1 VRLCSS
7 DGASIT
13 LRPAA
18 YQFEVPPATA
28 GERDW
33 DANWLMIRGDVRTA
47 DGRGWAFLDPCL
59 TTWEARNLSA
69 WLRGAVGEGA
79 ARRRLIAFTEP
90 NMAFSI
96 EHRRAG
102 RVRLE
107 VRFSHEALPPWCH
120 ATMPAG
126 RRVNTSSSSTS
137 AGMISPLPLKCGTV
151 NMSNSLNADLRSPR
165 RAAAQSVADEGV

>member
-1 VRLCSS
+1 MRLCSS

-18 YQFEVPPATA
+18 YQFDVPPATA

-33 DANWLMIRGDVRTA
+33 DANWLMIRGDVCTA
-47 DGRGWAFLDPCL
+47 DGRQWAFLDPCL

-69 WLRGAVGEGA
+69 WLRGAVGVGA
-79 ARRRLIAFTEP
+79 ARRRDIAFTEP

-107 VRFSHEALPPWCH
+107 VRFSHEALPPWVPRDH
-120 ATMPAG
+120 AGWQAGEYVLILDIGRDDLAPAAEVWD
-126 RRVNTSSSSTS
+126 REYEQFPER
-137 AGMISPLPLKCGTV
+137 
-151 NMSNSLNADLRSPR
+151 
-165 RAAAQSVADEGV
+165 